1 MRSIARVTGLIG
13 VFAVAG
19 LALNVQAQKVYV
31 TDNATTSVNAGW
43 NVKVFNNGSFA
54 YLMDD
59 RMGIDHSPR
68 GVSFDSTGGIY
79 VLHFSPQGPNPINVD
94 KFSENAAGTTAFMH
108 SQGISAGGGIGRPA
122 PCIWGTGDGR
132 RVDVDLSDDSIVIYG
147 TGSAWNTT
155 CGGPNSAPG
164 GRGPGA
170 YAFIKRHPGSGA
182 SVLDS
187 SHTEAIGIQGMQW
200 GNTASQPARTPQSGG
215 VHIDQSNGD
224 VYTAHGWDGGP
235 AGNTTQIVERFSSA
249 LVQLSSFDANADDG
263 FTTRTNYTEGGQVA
277 VNQAGDIWLADVTL
291 SPAMGG
297 WGGPMGR
304 ITKYSSTGTRILE
317 RLGTTIITGSSRN
330 NFGWGGGLDIDEA
343 GVLWF
348 GDQDRIVRMDGIT
361 GDFLSFPYGDT
372 AGQNDTN
379 IYGEGALI
387 PNVGSIEQIAVGPLP
402 PVGSSIRI
410 Q

>member
-317 RLGTTIITGSSRN
+317 RLGTTIITESSRN
-330 NFGWGGGLDIDEA
+330 NFAWGGGLDIDEA

-379 IYGEGALI
+379 IYGEGAFTSS
-387 PNVGSIEQIAVGPLP
+387 VGLEGLAVGPLP

>member
-317 RLGTTIITGSSRN
+317 RLGTTIITESSRN
-330 NFGWGGGLDIDEA
+330 NFAWGGGLDIDEA

-348 GDQDRIVRMDGIT
+348 GDADRIVRMDGIT

-379 IYGEGALI
+379 IYGEGAFTSS
-387 PNVGSIEQIAVGPLP
+387 VGLEGLAVGPLP